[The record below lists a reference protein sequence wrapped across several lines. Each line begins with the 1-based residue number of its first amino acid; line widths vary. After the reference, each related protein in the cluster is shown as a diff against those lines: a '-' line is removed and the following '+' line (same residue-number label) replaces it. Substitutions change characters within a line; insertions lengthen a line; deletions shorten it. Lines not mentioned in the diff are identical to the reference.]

1 MLVAYHLADQSLP
14 RYSNK
19 FSRKDFT
26 LPQLFACLVVKEQMK
41 RSYRGAEALLADCQH
56 WCKAIGMRRVPD
68 HNTLWRAASFLLRN
82 CRVDK
87 LLDRVA
93 HWAALARILQL
104 SSKPLAADS
113 TYFESRH
120 VSRHYERRCRQT
132 RRKSAKS
139 NRRNGGAS
147 GAVTKRQNGGNGR
160 RDSLGR
166 NIGTSATRSRTTR
179 RLPKLAISVSAASHL
194 VLSLWTATG
203 MGGDHPSFQPVLVD
217 AWRRVPNRRFKAV
230 FDAGFDSEEA
240 HELARRDLGVRSI
253 IPAEIGRPS
262 KTGALPSTRWRRLMK
277 RMLATAESRKR
288 CGYTQRWQAETV
300 NSMIKRNQGSALAG
314 QTAHSRKRDMALK
327 VLTHNVMILKPRVET
342 EQVANLLTR
351 RVGRRG
357 LTGRRVHGPTL
368 LPSALPTSSLRL
380 RTK

>member
-41 RSYRGAEALLADCQH
+41 RSYRGAEALLRDCEH
-56 WCKAIGMRRVPD
+56 WCKAIGLRRVPD
-68 HNTLWRAASFLLRN
+68 HNTLCRAASFLLRT

-93 HWAALARILQL
+93 HWAALARILGL
-104 SSKPLAADS
+104 SSKPLAVDS

-132 RRKSAKS
+132 RRKSAKR
-139 NRRNGGAS
+139 NRDGRAKGA
-147 GAVTKRQNGGNGR
+147 GAKPQNTSGR

-166 NIGTSATRSRTTR
+166 NIGTSVTRSRTVR
-179 RLPKLAISVSAASHL
+179 RLPKLAVGVSAASHL

-203 MGGDHPSFQPVLVD
+203 MGADHPSFQPVLMD

-253 IPAEIGRPS
+253 IPPEIGRPS
-262 KTGALPSTRWRRLMK
+262 KTGAPPTTRWRRLMK
-277 RMLATAESRKR
+277 RMLASAESRKR

-314 QTAHSRKRDMALK
+314 RTAHSRKRDMALK
-327 VLTHNVMILKPRVET
+327 VITHNVMILDPRVET
-342 EQVANLLTR
+342 EHSRPLS
-351 RVGRRG
+351 
-357 LTGRRVHGPTL
+357 PF
-368 LPSALPTSSLRL
+368 
-380 RTK
+380 